1 MNRKIIVKLKSKPIS
16 ISPEYRLEYKICM
29 LVMILHFSC
38 RNSKGSVNKI
48 NYIMNSLCTHK
59 SMVEMEMS
67 RKASNICCD
76 FDKTLSKVLNIAVLS
91 DIVAINDGQIL
102 LLDKGEELI
111 QLIIDN
117 ELFLNELN
125 LLKNKKKDFITEGA
139 LK

>member
-1 MNRKIIVKLKSKPIS
+1 MNA
-16 ISPEYRLEYKICM
+16 
-29 LVMILHFSC
+29 
-38 RNSKGSVNKI
+38 
-48 NYIMNSLCTHK
+48 LCTHK

-67 RKASNICCD
+67 QKASNIYCD
-76 FDKTLSKVLNIAVLS
+76 FDKTLNKVLNIAVLS
-91 DIVAINDGQIL
+91 DIVAINDGQVL

-117 ELFLNELN
+117 ALFLNELN

>member
-1 MNRKIIVKLKSKPIS
+1 MNA
-16 ISPEYRLEYKICM
+16 
-29 LVMILHFSC
+29 
-38 RNSKGSVNKI
+38 
-48 NYIMNSLCTHK
+48 LCTHK
-59 SMVEMEMS
+59 SMVEMELS
-67 RKASNICCD
+67 KKASNIYCD
-76 FDKTLSKVLNIAVLS
+76 FDKTLNKVLNIAVLS

>member
-1 MNRKIIVKLKSKPIS
+1 
-16 ISPEYRLEYKICM
+16 
-29 LVMILHFSC
+29 
-38 RNSKGSVNKI
+38 
-48 NYIMNSLCTHK
+48 MNSLYTHK

-67 RKASNICCD
+67 RKASNIYSD
-76 FDKTLSKVLNIAVLS
+76 FDKTLNKVLNIAVLS

-102 LLDKGEELI
+102 LLNKGEELI